1 MKSTSSDVNKVK
13 LSRLARVVFS
23 LAAASL
29 AGLAGVAF
37 AGPDLGLGDSLD
49 GWAIMP
55 ADTYAQLLAGL
66 GGMGCF
72 VVLRRKRD

>member
-1 MKSTSSDVNKVK
+1 MKSTSSDVKK
-13 LSRLARVVFS
+13 FWPARLVPVV
-23 LAAASL
+23 LALVGAGL
-29 AGLAGVAF
+29 AGLAGLAVS
-37 AGPDLGLGDSLD
+37 GPD

>member
-1 MKSTSSDVNKVK
+1 MKSTSSDVKK
-13 LSRLARVVFS
+13 FWPARLVPVV
-23 LAAASL
+23 LALVGAGL
-29 AGLAGVAF
+29 AGLAVS
-37 AGPDLGLGDSLD
+37 GPD